1 MSPTSQRRLLKIL
14 LNISVC
20 IFFYYTKFYW
30 ILGIAAIALLWRFIV
45 LYLEFRTERNLR
57 AQIKGFQIP
66 AKRTDKNILLLVNPN
81 AGGGKAKRLL
91 ERVVKP
97 MLTKAKVQYNTL
109 LTQRQG
115 HAGEI
120 CKELGRKI
128 LDGTCEYQVI
138 ACVSGDGMLHET
150 INGLIQ
156 GYEPDSAHNKNQP
169 GSSAVRE
176 LFKRVSVG
184 IVPAGS
190 GNGVAHSIG
199 CGDPYQ
205 ATLTLITGEAQPLDL
220 FSISSEQAPRAVFD
234 AHFFCWANFA
244 QHDYLMEHSLRFFGP
259 DTKKILAPLAV
270 FITNK
275 SWAGRAELELAEMT
289 EEERRAGYYSDPSQ
303 LPLLSNGMRE
313 LRGNFRTF
321 ACANLSMGASDA
333 ILAPTVKQSEGAV
346 DLLCCK
352 QDGVHDG
359 IWPLI
364 RLFLKTESGEHVQLS
379 YLDTYKIK
387 RMKFQPLAKCHMQCS
402 GEEQPNTD
410 IELLV
415 HKGLGSIICP
425 TK

>member
-1 MSPTSQRRLLKIL
+1 MSPTSQRRLFKIL
-14 LNISVC
+14 LNILLCV
-20 IFFYYTKFYW
+20 FLYYIKFYW
-30 ILGIAAIALLWRFIV
+30 ILSLSTMVLLWRFIV
-45 LYLEFRTERNLR
+45 LYIEFQTERNLR

-66 AKRTDKNILLLVNPN
+66 TRRTDKLILLLVNPN

-97 MLTKAKVQYNTL
+97 MLLKAKVQYDTL

-115 HAGEI
+115 HGGEI
-120 CKELGRKI
+120 CQELGRKI
-128 LDGTCEYQVI
+128 LDGTCKYQVI
-138 ACVSGDGMLHET
+138 VCVSGDGMLHEA

-156 GYEPDSAHNKNQP
+156 GYETDSAHDKNQP

-205 ATLTLITGEAQPLDL
+205 ATLALITGEVQPLDL
-220 FSISSEQAPRAVFD
+220 FSITTAQAPRAVYD

-244 QHDYLMEHSLRFFGP
+244 QHDYLMEHTLRFFGP
-259 DTKKILAPLAV
+259 DTKKILAPLVV
-270 FITNK
+270 FMTNK
-275 SWAGRAELELAEMT
+275 SWAGRAELEVAEMS
-289 EEERRAGYYSDPSQ
+289 EEERRAGHYSDPSQ
-303 LPLLSNGMRE
+303 LPLLPNGMRE
-313 LRGNFRTF
+313 LKGNFRSF

-333 ILAPTVKQSEGAV
+333 ICAPSVKQCEGAV
-346 DLLCCK
+346 DLLSFK
-352 QDGVHDG
+352 QDGVNDG

-364 RLFLKTESGEHVQLS
+364 KMFLKVETGEHVQLPL
-379 YLDTYKIK
+379 LDVYKIK

-410 IELLV
+410 IELIV
-415 HKGLGSIICP
+415 HHGLGSIICP
-425 TK
+425 MK